1 MVLITLQWSTQ
12 ELRARR
18 RESTNGT
25 TLIHNLKKKKKT
37 VGLKLLLERTIYI
50 RIVLLWSG
58 HQSLTIYTVGIH
70 VRMVN
75 TTRYIY
81 FLSSIWFDFGGYVF
95 AISNEA
101 QKQNN
106 FFCVR
111 TCILIVRFRGWG
123 RKRLG
128 EIYKVTLEMSYLRKY
143 AKICFS
149 EVNIIILF
157 TEWNHILVRNI

>member
-25 TLIHNLKKKKKT
+25 TLIHNFKKKKKP
-37 VGLKLLLERTIYI
+37 VGPKLLLERTIYI

-81 FLSSIWFDFGGYVF
+81 FQSSIWFDFGGMF
-95 AISNEA
+95 LFLPFQMKHESNT
-101 QKQNN
+101 N

-111 TCILIVRFRGWG
+111 TCILIVRFRGLG
-123 RKRLG
+123 RNIRNVL
-128 EIYKVTLEMSYLRKY
+128 SQ
-143 AKICFS
+143 KICDKFFS
-149 EVNIIILF
+149 EVNIIMI
-157 TEWNHILVRNI
+157 

>member
-25 TLIHNLKKKKKT
+25 TLIHNLKKKK
-37 VGLKLLLERTIYI
+37 RTGGPQVVTGAHIYI

-81 FLSSIWFDFGGYVF
+81 FLSSIWFDF
-95 AISNEA
+95 AILNEA
-101 QKQNN
+101 QKQNK
-106 FFCVR
+106 F
-111 TCILIVRFRGWG
+111 IV
-123 RKRLG
+123 
-128 EIYKVTLEMSYLRKY
+128 
-143 AKICFS
+143 
-149 EVNIIILF
+149 
-157 TEWNHILVRNI
+157 

>member
-25 TLIHNLKKKKKT
+25 TLIHNLKRKKKP
-37 VGLKLLLERTIYI
+37 VGPKLLLERTIYI

-58 HQSLTIYTVGIH
+58 HQSLTIYTVGTYGKYYTLH
-70 VRMVN
+70 L
-75 TTRYIY
+75 
-81 FLSSIWFDFGGYVF
+81 FSIQHMIWFGGYVF

-106 FFCVR
+106 FFV
-111 TCILIVRFRGWG
+111 
-123 RKRLG
+123 
-128 EIYKVTLEMSYLRKY
+128 
-143 AKICFS
+143 
-149 EVNIIILF
+149 
-157 TEWNHILVRNI
+157 

>member
-58 HQSLTIYTVGIH
+58 HQSLTIYTVGIY

-81 FLSSIWFDFGGYVF
+81 FLSSIWFDFGGMFLSFQMKHKSKTNLLCKDMYT
-95 AISNEA
+95 
-101 QKQNN
+101 
-106 FFCVR
+106 R
-111 TCILIVRFRGWG
+111 
-123 RKRLG
+123 RKIKGGG
-128 EIYKVTLEMSYLRKY
+128 EEKDLARSIR
-143 AKICFS
+143 
-149 EVNIIILF
+149 
-157 TEWNHILVRNI
+157 

>member
-81 FLSSIWFDFGGYVF
+81 FLSSIWFDFGGMF
-95 AISNEA
+95 LPFQMKHKSKTI
-101 QKQNN
+101 
-106 FFCVR
+106 FFV
-111 TCILIVRFRGWG
+111 
-123 RKRLG
+123 
-128 EIYKVTLEMSYLRKY
+128 
-143 AKICFS
+143 
-149 EVNIIILF
+149 
-157 TEWNHILVRNI
+157 

>member
-25 TLIHNLKKKKKT
+25 TLIHNLKKKKKNGGPQVVT
-37 VGLKLLLERTIYI
+37 GAHHLYTYCVTLIRSPKFNDLYSWYI
-50 RIVLLWSG
+50 CTYG
-58 HQSLTIYTVGIH
+58 KYYTLH
-70 VRMVN
+70 L
-75 TTRYIY
+75 
-81 FLSSIWFDFGGYVF
+81 FSIQHMIWFGGYVF

-128 EIYKVTLEMSYLRKY
+128 EICKVTLEMSYLRKY

>member
-25 TLIHNLKKKKKT
+25 TLIHNLKKKEKP
-37 VGLKLLLERTIYI
+37 VGPKLLLERTIYI

-81 FLSSIWFDFGGYVF
+81 FLSSIWFDFGGMFLPFQMKHKSKTNLLCKDMYTR
-95 AISNEA
+95 S
-101 QKQNN
+101 
-106 FFCVR
+106 
-111 TCILIVRFRGWG
+111 
-123 RKRLG
+123 
-128 EIYKVTLEMSYLRKY
+128 
-143 AKICFS
+143 KIKG
-149 EVNIIILF
+149 VGKKKIWWDL
-157 TEWNHILVRNI
+157 

>member
-1 MVLITLQWSTQ
+1 M
-12 ELRARR
+12 
-18 RESTNGT
+18 GP
-25 TLIHNLKKKKKT
+25 
-37 VGLKLLLERTIYI
+37 KLLLERTIYI

-81 FLSSIWFDFGGYVF
+81 FLSSIWFDFGGMF
-95 AISNEA
+95 LPFQMKHKS
-101 QKQNN
+101 KTN

-111 TCILIVRFRGWG
+111 TCIQIVRFRGWG

-128 EIYKVTLEMSYLRKY
+128 EIYKVTLEMFYLRKY

-149 EVNIIILF
+149 EVNIIMIVEKACIILF
-157 TEWNHILVRNI
+157 TEWNHIQPEIFNINIIIEHTPSIIT